1 MERLFWCLVVL
12 LVILLCL
19 RVNSPDGL
27 QHIGGGGGVTQP
39 PLNARR
45 LRLCNAGTIP
55 VRFSKLG
62 VYETEQDARDHKNEL
77 LARDKTRL
85 SINTS
90 GFATIFGS
98 AIDFTGA
105 YDALSG
111 ASSILM
117 QPNDTIVV
125 SLPVDVS
132 FRSIRLGKFECSA
145 PSSCRLRWETSVGDQ
160 PITTASF
167 APVYLTFSSGD
178 TQTSPFLDA
187 DGSHVASDGIYTAS
201 PIPFHEVRANVAS
214 PTSQAPQG
222 NALTIPP
229 PPRDAAGNTTV
240 RFLYTKGRGITEA
253 YMERSIGNSDISNK
267 SEVKSEVKFALVEDN
282 TQRRNVMFTLLVD
295 CSQLPSNN
303 TPGTVRLAALRE
315 NEGKNPDPG
324 IVYDPSSGEVWAVG
338 NPDQVVSERME
349 LSRSGKAVIAYVSN
363 HPSAGARS
371 SFTVNNG
378 SYFISSNCQSN
389 WSTGL
394 ERGVVTFHDCV
405 QSASFFWSDSHVFS
419 YQA

>member
-27 QHIGGGGGVTQP
+27 HIGGGGDVTQP
-39 PLNARR
+39 PVNARR

-55 VRFSKLG
+55 IRFSKLG

-77 LARDKTRL
+77 LARDKTRP

-90 GFATIFGS
+90 GFTTIIGS

-105 YDALSG
+105 YDALSVV
-111 ASSILM
+111 SNVHM
-117 QPNDTIVV
+117 HPNDTIVV

-178 TQTSPFLDA
+178 TQASPFLDA
-187 DGSHVASDGIYTAS
+187 NGSHVASDGIYTAS
-201 PIPFHEVRANVAS
+201 PIPFHEVRAKVAS
-214 PTSQAPQG
+214 PTSQVPQG
-222 NALTIPP
+222 NALSIPS

-240 RFLYTKGRGITEA
+240 RFLYTKGRGITDA
-253 YMERSIGNSDISNK
+253 YMQQSISNGGVLNG
-267 SEVKSEVKFALVEDN
+267 SDVKFALVEDN
-282 TQRRNVMFTLLVD
+282 TTRQNVMFTLLVD
-295 CSQLPSNN
+295 CSLLPSNN
-303 TPGTVRLAALRE
+303 TPGTVLLATLRE
-315 NEGKNPDPG
+315 KEGDKPDPG
-324 IVYDPSSGEVWAVG
+324 IVYDPSVGEVWAIG
-338 NPDQVVSERME
+338 NPDDVVSEKAK
-349 LSRSGKAVIAYVSN
+349 LSRSGQAVIAYVSN
-363 HPSAGARS
+363 LSSTEARSS
-371 SFTVNNG
+371 SFTVNDG
-378 SYFISSNCQSN
+378 SDVMIKNCKSN

-394 ERGVVTFHDCV
+394 QNGVVTFHDCV